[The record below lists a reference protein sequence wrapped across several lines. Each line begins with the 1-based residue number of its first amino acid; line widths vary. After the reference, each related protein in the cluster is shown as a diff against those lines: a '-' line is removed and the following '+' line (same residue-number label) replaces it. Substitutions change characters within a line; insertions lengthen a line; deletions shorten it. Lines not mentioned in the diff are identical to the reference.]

1 MPQVKFLRKKKDSTN
16 SNGSYSDK
24 KFFERIKEEI
34 GGLEREAFM
43 RRILTKLTINPEIS
57 NLWFSLGLL
66 LSEAELYEIANKV
79 FDKVVMLN
87 PDHRKLWTSKA
98 NALCQLGRHDEA
110 SECYKKS
117 LESFTGQLDG
127 YNDLSELK
135 EEVKENRKLLGL
147 EEFDDEAIE
156 FLTTNILD
164 LDSFISELEAMAGPI
179 EGGKEAAD
187 NLSSKL
193 DELEKIGRPQKKP
206 LSSPLE
212 SKDE

>member
-1 MPQVKFLRKKKDSTN
+1 MPQVKFIRKKKESTN
-16 SNGSYSDK
+16 SNGSYSDI
-24 KFFERIKEEI
+24 KFFERIKEDI
-34 GGLEREAFM
+34 IGLEKEAFM
-43 RRILTKLTINPEIS
+43 RRILTKLAINSEIS

-66 LSEAELYEIANKV
+66 LSEAELYEIANKT

-110 SECYKKS
+110 SQCYKKS

-127 YNDLSELK
+127 YNDLSELRK
-135 EEVKENRKLLGL
+135 EVKESKKLLGL
-147 EEFDDEAIE
+147 EEFDDDAIE

-164 LDSFISELEAMAGPI
+164 LDSFISELEAIADPI
-179 EGGKEAAD
+179 EEGEESAD

-193 DELEKIGRPQKKP
+193 EELEKIGRPQRKR
-206 LSSPLE
+206 LSRSLE
-212 SKDE
+212 SENE